1 MSISSSAVLVELNI
15 SVWTANKLD
24 KGATDSV
31 LMSSSASVG
40 AAQVRKNLMAGTDKR
55 KKIADYASRAR
66 LYHNQTTLSWSDK
79 GARLL
84 PTSLFMDYKQNMNV
98 YERNMNTMIQDFYA
112 SYVDLIELSKHHMGN
127 LFNAN
132 DYPTIE
138 ELRSKFGFRLVFSPL
153 PESGDF
159 RLDIPNAD
167 MQELATNYES
177 SFNDRLK
184 DAMREPWDKLHKA
197 LTHLSEKLTDEEV
210 DEQVE
215 GKSAKRYHDTLITSN
230 QELCQLLTHLN
241 VTKDPKLEDAR
252 RSLELT
258 MLGLDIDD
266 IKEHAEVR
274 GSVKS
279 KVDAILEKFDW

>member
-31 LMSSSASVG
+31 LVSNSASSG
-40 AAQVRKNLMAGTDKR
+40 SAQVRKNLMAGTDKR
-55 KKIADYASRAR
+55 KKIADYAARAR

-98 YERNMNTMIQDFYA
+98 YQSNMNTMIEDFYA
-112 SYVDLIELSKHHMGN
+112 NYADLIDLAKHHMGA
-127 LFNAN
+127 LFNPY
-132 DYPTIE
+132 DYPSIE

-153 PESGDF
+153 PEGGDF
-159 RLDIPNAD
+159 RLDIPKAD
-167 MQELATNYES
+167 MDELGAQYES
-177 SFNDRLK
+177 AFNDRLK
-184 DAMREPWDKLHKA
+184 DAMREPWEKLHKN
-197 LTHLSEKLTDEEV
+197 LVHISEKLTD
-210 DEQVE
+210 VE
-215 GKSAKRYHDTLITSN
+215 GDEDTKKRYHDTLITN
-230 QELCQLLTHLN
+230 AQELCGLLTHLN
-241 VTKDPKLEDAR
+241 ITKDPMLENAR

-258 MLGLDIDD
+258 MLGVDIED

-274 GSVKS
+274 QSVKS
-279 KVDAILEKFDW
+279 KVDDILKKFDW